1 MPPQATK
8 PMNRTSDRLL
18 LIADL
23 TGTFLFGLEGALT
36 AIAGNLDLLGVLVL
50 SFATALAGGVVRDL
64 LIGDVPPASLRDW
77 RYPATAFLAGTLVFF
92 LHPFVRSI
100 PTTVIITLD
109 AAALSLFAVAGTR
122 KALTFQI
129 NPFIAVLLGT
139 ITGVGG
145 GTIRDIFLA
154 QVPAVLH
161 TDIYATAALFG
172 SIVMV
177 VARKLR
183 LPPTLSAVLGGSAC
197 FILRMVAVQQHWNL
211 PKAL

>member
-1 MPPQATK
+1 MKRA
-8 PMNRTSDRLL
+8 SDRLL
-18 LIADL
+18 LVADL

-36 AIAGNLDLLGVLVL
+36 ATAGGLDLLGILVL
-50 SFATALAGGVVRDL
+50 AFATALAGGVVRDL

-77 RYPATAFLAGTLVFF
+77 RYPATAFSAGILVFF
-92 LHPFVRSI
+92 LHPFLQAI
-100 PTTVIITLD
+100 PPPVIITLD
-109 AAALSLFAVAGTR
+109 AAALSLFAAAGTR
-122 KALTFQI
+122 KALMFEI
-129 NPFIAVLLGT
+129 NPFIATLLGT

-172 SIVMV
+172 SAVMV
-177 VARKLR
+177 LARKIGLH
-183 LPPTLSAVLGGSAC
+183 PTVAALLGGSAC
-197 FILRMVAVQQHWNL
+197 FVLRMVAVRQHWNL

>member
-1 MPPQATK
+1 MKRA
-8 PMNRTSDRLL
+8 SDRLL
-18 LIADL
+18 LVADL

-36 AIAGNLDLLGVLVL
+36 ATAGGLDLLGILVL
-50 SFATALAGGVVRDL
+50 AFATALAGGVVRDL

-77 RYPATAFLAGTLVFF
+77 RYPATAFSAGILVFF
-92 LHPFVRSI
+92 LHPFLQAI
-100 PTTVIITLD
+100 PPPVIITLD

-122 KALTFQI
+122 KALMFEI
-129 NPFIAVLLGT
+129 NPFIATLLGT

-172 SIVMV
+172 SAVMV
-177 VARKLR
+177 LARKIGLH
-183 LPPTLSAVLGGSAC
+183 PTVAALLGGSAC
-197 FILRMVAVQQHWNL
+197 FVLRMVAVRQHWNL

>member
-1 MPPQATK
+1 
-8 PMNRTSDRLL
+8 MNRASDRLL
-18 LIADL
+18 LVADL

-50 SFATALAGGVVRDL
+50 AFATALAGGVVRDL

-77 RYPATAFLAGTLVFF
+77 RYPATAFCAGILVFL
-92 LHPFVRSI
+92 LHPFARAI
-100 PTTVIITLD
+100 PMPVIITLD

-122 KALTFQI
+122 KALTFEI

-154 QVPAVLH
+154 KVPAVLN

-172 SIVMV
+172 SAVMV
-177 VARKLR
+177 LARKIG
-183 LPPTLSAVLGGSAC
+183 LPPTVSAVLGGAAC
-197 FILRMVAVQQHWNL
+197 FALRMVAVRQHWNL

>member
-1 MPPQATK
+1 MKRA
-8 PMNRTSDRLL
+8 SDRLL
-18 LIADL
+18 LVADL

-36 AIAGNLDLLGVLVL
+36 ATAGGLDLLGILVL
-50 SFATALAGGVVRDL
+50 AFATALAGGVVRDL

-77 RYPATAFLAGTLVFF
+77 RYPATAFSAGILVFF
-92 LHPFVRSI
+92 LHPFLQAI
-100 PTTVIITLD
+100 PPPVIITLD
-109 AAALSLFAVAGTR
+109 AAALSLFAAAGTR
-122 KALTFQI
+122 KALMFEI
-129 NPFIAVLLGT
+129 NPFIATLLGT

-172 SIVMV
+172 SAVMV
-177 VARKLR
+177 LARKIGLHPSVAA
-183 LPPTLSAVLGGSAC
+183 LLGGSAC
-197 FILRMVAVQQHWNL
+197 FVLRMVAVRQHWNL